1 MSSGSI
7 CIKARIV
14 SCVHLSALSPA
25 PGISPRSCRC
35 PCRCPCPRP
44 PRPRLRSWPLL
55 TTLPAVF
62 TSQVSSAK
70 SVSTCNFVTIAAMS
84 PTAGAGLLRVLCL
97 PFLDHNK
104 NKLQSHPKQCV
115 SILFQRI
122 FYFLRLQWKFD
133 ISILKN
139 VFPLFI
145 WVLYQSAVVSVVNVE
160 YFLNISC
167 WCSDVPDTALP
178 RYKPLLSPD
187 DKMLTIIGDKTL
199 GLAMARCVYWAK
211 DLSVSGPMISDC
223 SQYIYI
229 YRCSSFRM

>member
-1 MSSGSI
+1 MQKPIVFSGSI
-7 CIKARIV
+7 CFKARIV
-14 SCVHLSALSPA
+14 SCVHLSLSPA

-44 PRPRLRSWPLL
+44 PRPRLRSWPPL

-115 SILFQRI
+115 SILFQRN
-122 FYFLRLQWKFD
+122 FLFPQAAVEVWH
-133 ISILKN
+133 IYLKKC
-139 VFPLFI
+139 FSA
-145 WVLYQSAVVSVVNVE
+145 LYLSFVSVS
-160 YFLNISC
+160 SC
-167 WCSDVPDTALP
+167 EC
-178 RYKPLLSPD
+178 
-187 DKMLTIIGDKTL
+187 
-199 GLAMARCVYWAK
+199 C
-211 DLSVSGPMISDC
+211 
-223 SQYIYI
+223 
-229 YRCSSFRM
+229 